1 MVKEYRLTLITVV
14 FLVVIGGLGMSLRC
28 YFFKQSRLPPGQS
41 IWRLTYSVD
50 FQVREG
56 EKCNIALP
64 DNTPQN
70 RIFRES
76 FSRLGIWMDI
86 IRNKRTGAREA
97 VIVPLADHT
106 QGQFRAQFD
115 IHVKSNITSSGS
127 PFLKDLSPAG
137 RAHYLRT
144 ERHVQTND
152 PYILNILSRLTHKN
166 ISKSQLLEN
175 IFNYCAENVIRNDS
189 LPSSDALNTLREGTG
204 TSLGQVRAMLALCRT
219 AKIPAR
225 LVTGFII
232 ENQRDAKPQFW
243 IEVLL
248 KKKWFPCDPVN
259 GYFGN
264 LPAHF
269 LPLRCEN
276 IELIKVSPQITC
288 QSRFA
293 IYRLI
298 PSPLMFHAHQNK
310 LSNIVDLTRLS
321 PGMQEIVMLLL
332 LIPIGALITTVFRNI
347 IGLPSFGTFTPTL
360 IALSFIKADW
370 RTGCVLIVLVISVGI
385 LTRFIL
391 DKLKLLLVARLSIIL
406 TLVISCMILAVSI
419 LDHFS
424 LTPSASAVLL
434 PTVILTFVIERFFIT
449 WEEDSLLQTMK
460 MAAGTL
466 IIAVVCFGILG
477 WDWLGRLILTF
488 PELQLWN
495 IALLLLLGRYTG
507 YRLSELWRFRDL
519 LNVTTGGKTS

>member
-1 MVKEYRLTLITVV
+1 MVKEYRITLITVV
-14 FLVVIGGLGMSLRC
+14 ILVILGGLGVGLRC
-28 YFFKQSRLPPGQS
+28 YFLKQSQLPPGQS

-50 FQVREG
+50 FQVSEG

-64 DNTPQN
+64 DNTSQN

-115 IHVKSNITSSGS
+115 IHVKSNVNSSGS
-127 PFLKDLSPAG
+127 PFLQDLSPAG
-137 RAHYLRT
+137 RAHYLRA
-144 ERHVQTND
+144 EQQVQTND

-166 ISKSQLLEN
+166 ISKSQLLEK
-175 IFNYCAENVIRNDS
+175 IFNYCVENINRNNS
-189 LPSSDALNTLREGTG
+189 VFFADALSTLREGTG
-204 TSLGQVRAMLALCRT
+204 TSLGQVRAMLALCRA

-225 LVTGFII
+225 LVTGFVI
-232 ENQRDAKPQFW
+232 ENQREAKPQFW

-276 IELIKVSPQITC
+276 TDLIKVSPQNNC
-288 QSRFA
+288 QSRFS

-298 PSPLMFHAHQNK
+298 PSPLMFHAHQSK
-310 LSNIVDLTRLS
+310 LSKIVDLTRLS

-347 IGLPSFGTFTPTL
+347 IGLPSFGTFTPAL
-360 IALSFIKADW
+360 IALSFIKAEW

-385 LTRFIL
+385 FSRYIL

-419 LDHFS
+419 LDHFG

-434 PTVILTFVIERFFIT
+434 PCVILTFVIERFFIT
-449 WEEDSLLQTMK
+449 WEEESLLQTGK
-460 MAAGTL
+460 MAVGTL
-466 IIAVVCFGILG
+466 TIAFVCFWVLR

-488 PELQLWN
+488 PELQLCN

-519 LNVTTGGKTS
+519 LNITTGGKSS